1 VKIINNFHAVSHV
14 MLVRES
20 IRLGKAAGI
29 AEDRLLE
36 ILNTGGVG
44 SNWASH
50 NWGRIK
56 AQEAGYTTGRAGMV
70 AMSTKDMQLAAQM
83 AAELGV
89 AAPALDALVAEGLP
103 DLARSGLTDN
113 GP

>member
-1 VKIINNFHAVSHV
+1 
-14 MLVRES
+14 
-20 IRLGKAAGI
+20 
-29 AEDRLLE
+29 
-36 ILNTGGVG
+36 
-44 SNWASH
+44 
-50 NWGRIK
+50 
-56 AQEAGYTTGRAGMV
+56 
-70 AMSTKDMQLAAQM
+70 MQLAAQM